1 MGDITTTRAQL
12 NTSTGTQDITVSGF
26 GTPSAAIVILQEV
39 AANDTITSDA
49 KMSIGATD
57 GTTDVVNYI
66 QSRDLSSTSSTN
78 RRTATGILGVIYN
91 NSSTVVHQCS
101 FDSWV
106 TDGIRI
112 NNTTAASDIFATVI
126 LFKNVQA
133 DVFLEQM
140 LTTSESVTVGF
151 EADLVFMLSTGNSA
165 VTYGVNAISSFGIA
179 HNDGTDANY
188 GQFYFDRDSQSTT
201 QTGSYISNTYSF
213 GQYFNDTLS
222 WGGSVGSYTST
233 GFTLT
238 ANTSTGNDY
247 VVGLAIKFN
256 NATNISLGIV
266 DSPAA
271 TGAVNYD
278 SAGFTPDFGLYLTT
292 KNTAVDT
299 VQTVARQSI
308 GVWSI
313 DSNSYQSNAYFS
325 DDAASTTDAVSLV
338 SDSKLK
344 DLTSSIAAANDGTF
358 VGFDANGFDF
368 NFTTV
373 SSPQRKWIELAIG
386 AAAGGTITVTGATST
401 YSYTAQTATV
411 DLTGAISVTG
421 QTPSYSYAAVS
432 ASIDLTPEI
441 TVTGATATYSYSAIN
456 GVVELGAVINVTG
469 QTPNYSYSAQNATV
483 TLQGAINVT
492 GQTTS
497 YSYTAIRAAVQVGKI
512 ATNVSFVG
520 TVKVS
525 EFLGALPQLEFSGT
539 IKQQQFSGEIKQ
551 AASFI
556 GARK

>member
-1 MGDITTTRAQL
+1 MGDITTTRVLL
-12 NTSTGTQDITVSGF
+12 NNTTGTQDITVSGF
-26 GTPSAAIVILQEV
+26 GTPSAAIVILQQV
-39 AANDTITSDA
+39 TANDTITTDA
-49 KMSIGATD
+49 KISIGATD
-57 GTTDVVNYI
+57 GATDVVNYI

-91 NSSTVVHQCS
+91 NSSTVVHQCA
-101 FDSWV
+101 FDSWL

-133 DVFLEQM
+133 DAFLEQM

-151 EADLVFMLSTGNSA
+151 EADLVFMLSTGNNA
-165 VTYGVNAISSFGIA
+165 LTYGVNAISSFGIA

-213 GQYFNDTLS
+213 GQYFNDTLT

-238 ANTSTGNDY
+238 ASASTGNDY
-247 VVGLAIKFN
+247 AAGLAIKFN
-256 NATNISLGIV
+256 NATNISTAIV

-344 DLTSSIAAANDGTF
+344 DLTSSSAAANDGTF
-358 VGFDANGFDF
+358 VGFDTNGFDF

-386 AAAGGTITVTGATST
+386 AAAGGAINVTGATST
-401 YSYTAQTATV
+401 YSYTAQA
-411 DLTGAISVTG
+411 
-421 QTPSYSYAAVS
+421 

-441 TVTGATATYSYSAIN
+441 TVTGATATYSYNAVN
-456 GVVELGAVINVTG
+456 GVVELG
-469 QTPNYSYSAQNATV
+469 
-483 TLQGAINVT
+483 GAINVT
-492 GQTTS
+492 GQTPS
-497 YSYTAIRAAVQVGKI
+497 YSYAAQNATITLQGQINVTGQTSTYSYAAVKASVQVGTI
-512 ATNVSFVG
+512 EPIVSFSG
-520 TVKVS
+520 TIKQS
-525 EFLGALPQLEFSGT
+525 QFTGTLPQFEFSGT
-539 IKQQQFSGEIKQ
+539 IKQQQFSGTIKT
-551 AASFI
+551 AASFS
-556 GARK
+556 GVRK